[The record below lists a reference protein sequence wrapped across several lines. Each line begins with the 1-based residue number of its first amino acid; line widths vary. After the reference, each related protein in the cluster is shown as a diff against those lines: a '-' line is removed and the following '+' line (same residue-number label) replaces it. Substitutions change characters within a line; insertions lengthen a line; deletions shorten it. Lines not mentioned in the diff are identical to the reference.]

1 MNDLDIEKSV
11 REGTLAVDLQSVGPK
26 KREKCAKA
34 VIRYY
39 MHNMHNAKAIDL
51 PESMAMLSY
60 DTPSQL
66 SKVLSAAFRTQEAQP
81 DLSAGAHLVFGWNSS
96 TDSDDSDDSDD
107 SEVLSGI
114 SWKNDDSS
122 VVLSKI
128 TWA

>member
-1 MNDLDIEKSV
+1 MNDLDIQKSV
-11 REGTLAVDLQSVGPK
+11 REGTLAVDLQSVAPK

-39 MHNMHNAKAIDL
+39 VHNEKTIDL
-51 PESMAMLSY
+51 PESLAMLSY

-66 SKVLSAAFRTQEAQP
+66 SKLLSAAFRTQEAQP
-81 DLSAGAHLVFGWNSS
+81 DLSAGAPLVFGWNSS
-96 TDSDDSDDSDD
+96 TDVDSDNSDNSDD

-114 SWKNDDSS
+114 SWNSDDSS

>member
-1 MNDLDIEKSV
+1 MTKIDIEKSV

-51 PESMAMLSY
+51 PDLPESMAMLSY

-66 SKVLSAAFRTQEAQP
+66 SKALSAAFRTQEAQP

-96 TDSDDSDDSDD
+96 TDSDDSDDS
-107 SEVLSGI
+107 EVLSGI
-114 SWKNDDSS
+114 SWKSDDSS